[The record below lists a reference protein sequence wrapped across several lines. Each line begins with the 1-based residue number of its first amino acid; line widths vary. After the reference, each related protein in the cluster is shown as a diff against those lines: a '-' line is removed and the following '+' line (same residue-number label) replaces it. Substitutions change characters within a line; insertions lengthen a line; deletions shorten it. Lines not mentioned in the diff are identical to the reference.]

1 MIGPF
6 TRRALYVCP
15 LVFIVASAATAQQ
28 VSAQQVSAQQVSA
41 QKASAQQ
48 PAKPDNTGRRSISA
62 LRLAEGERL
71 TLDGRLD
78 EAFWTRAT
86 PANNFIQIDPA
97 NGSPATE
104 PTEVRIAF
112 DGDSLYIG
120 VTCFDSEPT
129 RWLGYETRRDQ
140 FLGSDDRFMWT
151 IDTFLD
157 TRSGYFFEMNPSGLM
172 ADSVFGINGDNRAW
186 DGIWNA
192 RVRRSEIGWTIEIEI
207 PFRTVNFDPN
217 NDTWGMNFQRTV
229 RRKNEDSIW
238 MGWVRNQ
245 GLRRMTNAGLV
256 TGINNV
262 TQGHGLDIKPY
273 GLATFDSTPQRQD
286 GRVQREANAGVDL
299 LYNPTPGL
307 RANLTINTDFAQTE
321 VDQRQVDLSR
331 FSLFFP
337 EKRDFFLDGAT
348 FFDFGSPTGDLQV
361 NPFFSR
367 RIGLDANGE
376 PQTINFGT
384 KITGQMGGQD
394 VGILHVQTG
403 ADSDQ
408 GIVGEDF
415 TIARVKRRLL
425 RQSYVGAMYTRRDAR
440 GDATGASHTLGVD
453 AKFGTS
459 SFLGN
464 QNLEASGWLLHAMRP
479 GASGGTNAFGA
490 AINYPNDR
498 WNASA
503 DLREVQQ
510 QFDPAVGFV
519 TRRSYRRYQ
528 PSLNVGPRPRANRYV
543 RRFVSGASLDIQ
555 TDLDNRLLQRTLGA
569 TLLETQFQSQDTVA
583 AGFSRTEERLDEPFT
598 ISRGITLPLG
608 AEYNYARL
616 WVRGQ
621 TANRRVLAL
630 NLRYEAGDY
639 YSGSRTQRSAGLNVR
654 IRPGYIV
661 YMNAEWNDIDLVEG
675 RFSSN
680 LFRLIG
686 ETQFTPFIALVNN
699 VQFDTSS
706 RVMGWQSRFR
716 WIMKPGNDLYVVY
729 THNWQEDLFLGRF
742 STLSRKAASKLLYTH
757 RL

>member
-1 MIGPF
+1 MIGPL
-6 TRRALYVCP
+6 TRRALFVCP
-15 LVFIVASAATAQQ
+15 LVFIVASTATSQNA
-28 VSAQQVSAQQVSA
+28 SA

-48 PAKPDNTGRRSISA
+48 PAESDRAGRRSIAA
-62 LRLAEGERL
+62 LRLADGERL

-86 PANNFIQIDPA
+86 PANTFIQIDPV
-97 NGSPATE
+97 NGAPATE

-112 DGDSLYIG
+112 DSDSLYIG

-129 RWLGYETRRDQ
+129 KWLGYETRRDQ

-172 ADSVFGINGDNRAW
+172 ADSVFGVNGDNRAW

-192 RVRRSEIGWTIEIEI
+192 RVRKSEIGWTIEIEI
-207 PFRTVNFDPN
+207 PFRTVNFDPD

-245 GLRRMTNAGLV
+245 GLRRMTNAGHV
-256 TGINNV
+256 TGISNV
-262 TQGHGLDIKPY
+262 TQGLGLDLKPY
-273 GLATFDSTPQRQD
+273 GLAAIDSAPQRHA
-286 GRVQREANAGVDL
+286 GRARRQASAGVDL

-307 RANLTINTDFAQTE
+307 RANLTLNTDFAQTE
-321 VDQRQVDLSR
+321 VDQRQVDLSK

-376 PQTINFGT
+376 PQRINVGT

-403 ADSDQ
+403 ADTAADV
-408 GIVGEDF
+408 VGEDF

-425 RQSYVGAMYTRRDAR
+425 RQSYIGAMYTRRDAR
-440 GDATGASHTLGVD
+440 DDGVDASHTIGVD

-459 SFLGN
+459 AFLGT
-464 QNLEASGWLLHAMRP
+464 QNLEASGWLLHTIRP
-479 GASGGTNAFGA
+479 GVSGGTNAFGA
-490 AINYPNDR
+490 VLNYPNDR
-498 WNASA
+498 WSASA

-510 QFDPAVGFV
+510 QFDPAIGFV
-519 TRRSYRRYQ
+519 TRRGYRRYQ
-528 PSLNVGPRPRANRYV
+528 PNLNFGPRPRSSQYL
-543 RRFVSGASLDIQ
+543 RRVVTGASLDVQ
-555 TDLDNRLLQRTLGA
+555 TDLDNNLLERTIGV
-569 TLLETQFQSQDTVA
+569 TLLETQFHSQETVA
-583 AGFSRTEERLDEPFT
+583 AGVSHTREHLDEPFR

-608 AEYNYARL
+608 AEYRYARF

-621 TANRRVLAL
+621 TANRRVLAV
-630 NLRYEAGDY
+630 NLRYEAGDF

-661 YMNAEWNDIDLVEG
+661 YMNAEWNHIDLAEG
-675 RFSSN
+675 RFSTN
-680 LFRLIG
+680 LFRVIG

-699 VQFDTSS
+699 VQFDTVS

-729 THNWQEDLFLGRF
+729 SHNWQEDILLNRF
-742 STLSRKAASKLLYTH
+742 STLNTRAASKLLYTH
-757 RL
+757 RF